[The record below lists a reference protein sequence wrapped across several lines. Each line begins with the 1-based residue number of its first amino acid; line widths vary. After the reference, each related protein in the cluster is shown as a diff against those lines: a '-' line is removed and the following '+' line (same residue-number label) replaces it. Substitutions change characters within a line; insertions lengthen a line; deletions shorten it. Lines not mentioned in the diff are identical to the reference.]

1 RLMRPFVNHPGVRL
15 VNAVKHHTS
24 RISSGRSY
32 RQSHAAFAFLLD
44 YVPDWR
50 LAYAPGGL
58 IQYQSFIPAER
69 AATVLGAQLDLCRKR
84 GHLPYLAV
92 LKRHRPDAFLMTHA
106 LDGFSLALDFPVTGG
121 GAKSLWALTADLDRM
136 VVEAGGRFYFA
147 KDSTLSHA
155 GLGPYLEEER
165 VRRFLA
171 LKRECDPEGL
181 LETDLYRRIFP
192 G

>member
-1 RLMRPFVNHPGVRL
+1 MRPLVNRPGVRL
-15 VNAVKHHTS
+15 VNAVKHHSS
-24 RISSGRSY
+24 RISSGRVY

-58 IQYQSFIPAER
+58 IQYQSFIPADR
-69 AATVLGAQLDLCRKR
+69 AAEVFGAQLHLCQGRD
-84 GHLPYLAV
+84 HVPYLAV

-106 LDGFSLALDFPVTGG
+106 LDGFSLALDFPVTAA
-121 GAKSLWALTADLDRM
+121 GAKSLWALTADLDRA

-155 GLGPYLEEER
+155 RLRPYLEEAR

-192 G
+192 V